1 MKTLVNVAR
10 YHLVNRIAYVAL
22 PWAIL
27 AFSFLVNLAIAAMAP
42 QQPGG
47 MYTGDWSA
55 STFSCSLRCAEHDRG
70 TAVPTDA
77 GLSRRSYYPAPPC
90 SCWRSAPRPG
100 ADRVKARERESSGGA
115 SHCTTSGCRG
125 P

>member
-42 QQPGG
+42 QPPGG
-47 MYTGDWSA
+47 MYTGGLVR
-55 STFSCSLRCAEHDRG
+55 STFSCSS
-70 TAVPTDA
+70 AV
-77 GLSRRSYYPAPPC
+77 C
-90 SCWRSAPRPG
+90 
-100 ADRVKARERESSGGA
+100 
-115 SHCTTSGCRG
+115 
-125 P
+125 